1 MDGKGQA
8 AIWDL
13 TFLVI
18 VFMSRCATC
27 ISFHVTAL
35 ALTLHVNFNETY
47 STLKIRHP
55 SKVLLVCLLQST
67 WPVLLPLHLYTPL
80 NASNEENRGR
90 EGKKKDFQLYQLN
103 TLPGQRET

>member
-13 TFLVI
+13 QFLVI
-18 VFMSRCATC
+18 VIMSRCATC

-55 SKVLLVCLLQST
+55 SKVLLACLLQGT

-80 NASNEENRGR
+80 NASDEENRGR
-90 EGKKKDFQLYQLN
+90 AGRKTFQCYQLN
-103 TLPGQRET
+103 SLSGQRET

>member
-13 TFLVI
+13 QFLVI
-18 VFMSRCATC
+18 VIMSRCATC

-55 SKVLLVCLLQST
+55 TQVLLACLLQST
-67 WPVLLPLHLYTPL
+67 WPVLLPLHLHIPL
-80 NASNEENRGR
+80 NASNEKKQR
-90 EGKKKDFQLYQLN
+90 EGVGEKSFSYIN
-103 TLPGQRET
+103 

>member
-13 TFLVI
+13 QFLVI
-18 VFMSRCATC
+18 VIMSRCATC

-47 STLKIRHP
+47 STLKIRNP
-55 SKVLLVCLLQST
+55 SEVLLACLLQST
-67 WPVLLPLHLYTPL
+67 WPVLLPLHLYIPL
-80 NASNEENRGR
+80 NASNEKNGEGGRG
-90 EGKKKDFQLYQLN
+90 KDFQLHPLN
-103 TLPGQRET
+103 TLSG